1 MFSPRSSA
9 LAALA
14 LALAAAT
21 GCKPAPAAPPP
32 ASEASLSPNPEPAE
46 TLGLMSSLPLYWP
59 LGTGIEAL
67 AAGNVA
73 APWQRAALERGYR
86 LEPLD
91 TLSPIPGLAPDAPE
105 VDPLAGLTRLA
116 VIQPRGLSPL
126 DNVAL
131 DEWVRAGGRL
141 LLVLDP
147 ALTGEYDIPLGD
159 PRRPA
164 DTALIPPVVARWGMA
179 VRFDE
184 AQQAAAGARRLGTA
198 TLPLAVAGEV
208 VLDNPAAA
216 DCEVV
221 AEGAA
226 ARCRVGAGHVTLI
239 ADAAVFEHPE
249 LAGPNADVLLA
260 LVREALR

>member
-1 MFSPRSSA
+1 MTSPRSSA
-9 LAALA
+9 LLTLA
-14 LALAAAT
+14 LALAGAA
-21 GCKPAPAAPPP
+21 GCKPASAPPP
-32 ASEASLSPNPEPAE
+32 PAAEASASPDAQPVEA
-46 TLGLMSSLPLYWP
+46 LGLMSSLPLYWP

-67 AAGNVA
+67 AAGNA
-73 APWQRAALERGYR
+73 AVPWQRAALDRGYR

-91 TLSPIPGLAPDAPE
+91 TLSPIPGLRPGAPE

-131 DEWVRAGGRL
+131 DEWVRGGGRL

-147 ALTGEYDIPLGD
+147 ALTGDYDIPLGD

-164 DTALIPPVVARWGMA
+164 DTALIPPVVARWGMG

-184 AQQAAAGARRLGTA
+184 AQQVAAGARRLGTA

-208 VLDNPAAA
+208 VLTDAADT

-226 ARCRVGAGHVTLI
+226 ARCRVGAGQVTLI